1 MEKLT
6 MEMVKNLI
14 IQINSYKMISRTL
27 NNPAN
32 KDVAVS
38 WTTKLDEIA
47 QRKKISEDDELLYS
61 YINVQYLLIQIQEQS
76 AKQYASA
83 FGSMLDLHTT
93 ILKKELA
100 ECDNGD
106 KKDKKDKE
114 DNSKVQGAGLDTNIS
129 DKMKNIITSMDNFN

>member
-6 MEMVKNLI
+6 MEMVKKLI

-27 NNPAN
+27 KNPAN
-32 KDVAVS
+32 KDVALS
-38 WTTKLDEIA
+38 WTTKLDEIT
-47 QRKKISEDDELLYS
+47 QRNEITEDDKLLYS

-76 AKQYASA
+76 VKQYASA
-83 FGSMLDLHTT
+83 LGSMLDLHTT

-100 ECDNGD
+100 ESDKGDNS
-106 KKDKKDKE
+106 KDK
-114 DNSKVQGAGLDTNIS
+114 DNSKVQCAGLNTNIS

>member
-6 MEMVKNLI
+6 MEMVNKLI

-27 NNPAN
+27 KNPAN
-32 KDVAVS
+32 KDVAVN
-38 WTTKLDEIA
+38 WTTKLNEIT

-61 YINVQYLLIQIQEQS
+61 YINVQYLLIQIQEDS
-76 AKQYASA
+76 VKQYASA

-93 ILKKELA
+93 ILKKQLVES
-100 ECDNGD
+100 DKGDKGD
-106 KKDKKDKE
+106 KK

-129 DKMKNIITSMDNFN
+129 DKMKNVITSMDNFN

>member
-6 MEMVKNLI
+6 MEMVKKLI

-32 KDVAVS
+32 KDVALS
-38 WTTKLDEIA
+38 WTTKLDEITH
-47 QRKKISEDDELLYS
+47 RGEITEDDKLLYS

-76 AKQYASA
+76 VKQYASA
-83 FGSMLDLHTT
+83 FGSILDLHTT

-100 ECDNGD
+100 ESDKGEKGD
-106 KKDKKDKE
+106 KK

-129 DKMKNIITSMDNFN
+129 DKMKNVITSMDKFN